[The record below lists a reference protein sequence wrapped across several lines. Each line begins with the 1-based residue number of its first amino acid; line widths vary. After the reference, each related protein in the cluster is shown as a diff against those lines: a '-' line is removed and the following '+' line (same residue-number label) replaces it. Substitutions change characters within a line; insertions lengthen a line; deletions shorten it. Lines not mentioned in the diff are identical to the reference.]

1 LIGVALRK
9 MEAASMLFTVTQPLR
24 PKTLSC
30 QIDKD
35 STGIGK
41 VISKPNEVCLLYESI
56 LLRAEN
62 VVCIV

>member
-1 LIGVALRK
+1 MIGVALRK
-9 MEAASMLFTVTQPLR
+9 MEAASMLFTITQPLR

-35 STGIGK
+35 SAGVEW

-62 VVCIV
+62 IVCIV